1 MTMSTVPILSA
12 AGLSRR
18 YPYARSALG
27 RLLDARATVALD
39 LVSLDILP
47 GETLAI
53 VGESGSGK
61 TTLARCLVGLERP
74 DAGTVLFEGV
84 PLRDLDG
91 SRRGH
96 MREQV
101 QLVFQGAHT
110 ALNPRKTIARSL
122 AEAMVAKPGP
132 HELARLLAQVALG
145 PDLLARLPHEL
156 SGGQKQRVGIA
167 RALASRPQVL
177 IADEPTSALDVSVQ
191 SEIVELLQTLQTDQ
205 QLTLAVITH
214 DLGLAEA
221 LCRRVVVMFGGRI
234 VESGA
239 TADVLSAPR
248 HPYTQRLIDAVPRGL
263 AGRGRRV
270 EAAPAETAGHAG
282 CPYEP
287 RCAVRLPLC
296 AAVDPPAVAMGDR
309 LIRCH
314 LATQT
319 PAQPQETLS

>member
-1 MTMSTVPILSA
+1 MTVMVPVLSA

-27 RLLDARATVALD
+27 RLLDSRATVALD
-39 LVSLDILP
+39 QVSLDILP

-74 DAGTVLFEGV
+74 DAGTVLFEGA
-84 PLRDLDG
+84 PLGGLDG
-91 SRRGH
+91 ARRAL
-96 MREQV
+96 MRQQV

-122 AEAMVAKPGP
+122 AEAMPGRPGP
-132 HELARLLAQVALG
+132 DDLARLLAQVALA
-145 PDLLARLPHEL
+145 PDMLARLPHEL

-167 RALASRPQVL
+167 RALASRPRVL

-191 SEIVELLQTLQTDQ
+191 SEIVALLRSLQAEQ
-205 QLTLAVITH
+205 HLTLAVITH

-234 VESGA
+234 VEAGT

-270 EAAPAETAGHAG
+270 EAAPAEAASHGG

-287 RCAVRLPLC
+287 RCAGRLPLC
-296 AAVDPPAVAMGDR
+296 ASLDPPAVADGDR

-314 LATQT
+314 LAT
-319 PAQPQETLS
+319 PAPTKPKETLP

>member
-1 MTMSTVPILSA
+1 MTTARTPVLSA
-12 AGLSRR
+12 AGVSRR
-18 YPYARSALG
+18 YPHARSALG
-27 RLLDARATVALD
+27 RLLDPRATVALD
-39 LVSLDILP
+39 RVSLDVVP

-74 DAGTVLFEGV
+74 DTGAVLFDGV
-84 PLRDLDG
+84 ALGDLGG
-91 SRRGH
+91 SRRAL

-122 AEAMVAKPGP
+122 AEATAGRPRP
-132 HELARLLAQVALG
+132 DDLARLLAQVALG

-167 RALASRPQVL
+167 RALASRPRVL

-191 SEIVELLQTLQTDQ
+191 SEIVELLRTLQTEQ

-239 TADVLSAPR
+239 TAEILSAPR
-248 HPYTQRLIDAVPRGL
+248 HPYTQRLVDAVPRGL

-270 EAAPAETAGHAG
+270 EAAPAEAAGQAG
-282 CPYEP
+282 CPYAP
-287 RCAVRLPLC
+287 RCADRLPLC
-296 AAVDPPAVAMGDR
+296 AFVDPPAIAAGDR

-319 PAQPQETLS
+319 TAEPQEPLP